1 MLSHLRSIILTGAI
15 ALSLVGCV
23 TPEPPQVIAEV
34 IPVPAPEIP
43 PLKKL
48 ADILNAQGFVT
59 KETER
64 GLVVYLPSLY
74 FDIDSATLNIDAQAK
89 IRAISDVIN
98 RPEFVEHQIAVEGHT
113 DSLGDAENNMELS
126 RQRAETVAD
135 HLVFS
140 NVSTGRIEI
149 AWFGETAPLE
159 PNRNPDGTDNADNR
173 AKNRRV
179 EFIIIQ
185 RES

>member
-1 MLSHLRSIILTGAI
+1 MLINLRKFLLPAI
-15 ALSLVGCV
+15 FSLLLFGCV
-23 TPEPPQVIAEV
+23 TPAPEPVVVEPVPEPIPEPPL
-34 IPVPAPEIP
+34 
-43 PLKKL
+43 LKKL

-59 KETER
+59 SETDR

-74 FDIDSATLNIDAQAK
+74 FDIDSAVLNIDAQAR
-89 IRAISDVIN
+89 IRSISEVIN
-98 RPEFVEHQIAVEGHT
+98 RSEFIEHKIAVEGHT

-140 NVSTGRIEI
+140 NVSTSRIEI

-159 PNRNPDGTDNADNR
+159 PNRNPDGTDNAENR

-179 EFIIIQ
+179 EFIIISP
-185 RES
+185 EF